1 MTTLEP
7 PLTRPRPRR
16 SRNRVGAGAI
26 VAILLALLIN
36 IGAIVGVVWV
46 FSNAQRVEDQ
56 VAVWRFEPSAD
67 LVQYVERSGLGDEG
81 EFLFFASRPVI
92 ASGEDFDNAC
102 AARKEG
108 VGILGCYRPADKSIV
123 LFDVTDD
130 RLDGIEEVVA
140 AHEML
145 HAAWDRMSAAER
157 EALDPL
163 LEAEAAKLADDPAFA
178 ETLAFYAETEPG
190 ERLNELHSIIGTEF
204 AEVGPELEEHYSL
217 YFEDRAAVV
226 ALHEISNAVFV
237 EQAAAIDEL
246 TARMTELS
254 AGIDADYANYNAGFD
269 TLNSDIASF
278 NSRAQNG
285 GFGSQSEFDA
295 ERAVLTQRQNDLIA
309 LYDSIDAR
317 VVEYNDL
324 LAQLEALN
332 ATSAELNESINIT
345 PRSESGL

>member
-1 MTTLEP
+1 M
-7 PLTRPRPRR
+7 
-16 SRNRVGAGAI
+16 GAGAVI
-26 VAILLALLIN
+26 AILLALIIN
-36 IGAIVGVVWV
+36 VGAIVGIGWV
-46 FSNAQRVEDQ
+46 LANAQRVEDQ
-56 VAVWRFEPSAD
+56 VAVWQFEPSSA
-67 LVQYVERSGLGDEG
+67 LEKYVQRAGLSDEG

-92 ASGEDFDNAC
+92 ASGEEFDNAC
-102 AARKEG
+102 AARTEG
-108 VGILGCYRPADKSIV
+108 VGILGCYRPSDRSIV

-130 RLDGIEEVVA
+130 RLAGIEEVVA

-145 HAAWDRMSAAER
+145 HAAWDRMSAVER
-157 EALDPL
+157 AALDPL

-204 AEVGPELEEHYSL
+204 AEVSPELEEHYAL
-217 YFEDRAAVV
+217 YFDDRAAVV
-226 ALHEISNAVFV
+226 ALHEVSNAVFV
-237 EQAAAIDEL
+237 EQAAAIENL

-269 TLNSDIASF
+269 TLNADIASF
-278 NSRAQNG
+278 NSRAQSG
-285 GFGSQSEFDA
+285 GFSNQSEFDA

-324 LAQLEALN
+324 LTQLEALN